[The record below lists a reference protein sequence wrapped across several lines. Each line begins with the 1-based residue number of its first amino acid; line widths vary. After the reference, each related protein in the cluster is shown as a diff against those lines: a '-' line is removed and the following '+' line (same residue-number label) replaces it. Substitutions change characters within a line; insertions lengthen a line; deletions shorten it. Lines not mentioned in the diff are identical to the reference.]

1 MNLLRCS
8 RSGSIGFLPALIVLV
23 LSALAFPQPPQ
34 KAPGANRR
42 LALVGGK
49 IYANPLAQPISDG
62 VVLVE
67 NGKIVAV
74 GRKETVR
81 IPADA
86 ETIDCT
92 NGTIVAGFWNSHV
105 HFTEPKWLNAAE
117 LPAAQLTAQFQQML
131 TRYGF
136 TSVVDTASLLPN
148 TVALRK
154 RVESGE
160 VAGPRILTAGGAIY
174 PKDGIPY
181 YVVENLPAE
190 LVKLLQQAATP
201 EDAVRIVDEQVAQ
214 GADIIKL
221 FVVSWV
227 SRNGKHVTLPMPLPI
242 VQAAVAEAH
251 RKRKLV
257 FAHPSTIEGIELVL
271 EGHADVL
278 AHTTEDPERWSPEI
292 IQRLKA
298 AHVSLIPTLTLF
310 CDGPDF
316 NEGIPREVKNYA
328 DAGGEILFGTDVGY
342 LTNYPEL
349 AKEFAFL
356 ARSGMTFPQILAALT
371 TAPAARLGFAG
382 RTGRVARGQDADLV
396 VLEGDPAQD
405 VNAFSHVE
413 LTLRQGQVIYR
424 AGEAPR

>member
-1 MNLLRCS
+1 MNPLQSRRTTAVLL
-8 RSGSIGFLPALIVLV
+8 ALTAFVLLAS
-23 LSALAFPQPPQ
+23 LSLHAQQ
-34 KAPGANRR
+34 KTPGAKHR
-42 LALVGGK
+42 LALVGAR
-49 IYANPLAQPISDG
+49 IYPAPQAQPISDG
-62 VVLVE
+62 VVLIE

-74 GRKETVR
+74 GKKGTVR

-86 ETIDCT
+86 ETLDCT
-92 NGTIVAGFWNSHV
+92 GRTIVAGFWNSHV
-105 HFTEPKWLNAAE
+105 HFTEPKWLNAAG
-117 LPAAQLTAQFQQML
+117 LPAAQLTTQFQEML
-131 TRYGF
+131 TGYGF

-181 YVVENLPAE
+181 YVLENIPPE
-190 LVKLLQQAATP
+190 VVKLLKQAATP

-227 SRNGKHVTLPMPLPI
+227 NRNGKHVPLPMPLPI
-242 VQAAVAEAH
+242 VQAAAAEAH
-251 RKRKLV
+251 RKGKLV
-257 FAHPSTIEGIELVL
+257 FAHPSTIKGVELVL
-271 EGHADVL
+271 EGHVDVL
-278 AHTTEDPERWSPEI
+278 AHTTEDPENWSPET

-349 AKEFAFL
+349 DKEFGFL
-356 ARSGMTFPQILAALT
+356 EHAGLTFPRILAALT
-371 TAPAARLGFAG
+371 TAPAARLGFG
-382 RTGRVARGQDADLV
+382 DKTGRVARGQDADLV
-396 VLEGDPAQD
+396 VLQGDPAQD
-405 VNAFSHVE
+405 VNAFSRVK
-413 LTLRQGQVIYR
+413 LTLRQGRVIYQ
-424 AGEAPR
+424 AQSQ

>member
-1 MNLLRCS
+1 M
-8 RSGSIGFLPALIVLV
+8 
-23 LSALAFPQPPQ
+23 
-34 KAPGANRR
+34 
-42 LALVGGK
+42 
-49 IYANPLAQPISDG
+49 
-62 VVLVE
+62 
-67 NGKIVAV
+67 
-74 GRKETVR
+74 
-81 IPADA
+81 
-86 ETIDCT
+86 
-92 NGTIVAGFWNSHV
+92 
-105 HFTEPKWLNAAE
+105 
-117 LPAAQLTAQFQQML
+117 
-131 TRYGF
+131 
-136 TSVVDTASLLPN
+136 
-148 TVALRK
+148 
-154 RVESGE
+154 
-160 VAGPRILTAGGAIY
+160 
-174 PKDGIPY
+174 
-181 YVVENLPAE
+181 
-190 LVKLLQQAATP
+190 
-201 EDAVRIVDEQVAQ
+201 
-214 GADIIKL
+214 
-221 FVVSWV
+221 
-227 SRNGKHVTLPMPLPI
+227 
-242 VQAAVAEAH
+242 
-251 RKRKLV
+251 